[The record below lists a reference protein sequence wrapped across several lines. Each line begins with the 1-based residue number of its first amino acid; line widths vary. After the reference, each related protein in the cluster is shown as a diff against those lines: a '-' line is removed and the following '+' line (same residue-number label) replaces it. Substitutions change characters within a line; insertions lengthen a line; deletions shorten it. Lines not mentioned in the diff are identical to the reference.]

1 MDNGDV
7 EEEEGLCEITREGV
21 REVGASARIV
31 HQAWFNLSRS
41 AGLVKEVAEEESDGI
56 MALSDC
62 TPTEP
67 RAD

>member
-1 MDNGDV
+1 METSRRKRACVKSRGRVN
-7 EEEEGLCEITREGV
+7 
-21 REVGASARIV
+21 EVGASARIV

-41 AGLVKEVAEEESDGI
+41 AGLAKEVAEEESDGI

-67 RAD
+67 RTD

>member
-1 MDNGDV
+1 M
-7 EEEEGLCEITREGV
+7 R
-21 REVGASARIV
+21 GASARIV
-31 HQAWFNLSRS
+31 HRS
-41 AGLVKEVAEEESDGI
+41 AGLAKEVAGEESDGI

>member
-1 MDNGDV
+1 MRG
-7 EEEEGLCEITREGV
+7 
-21 REVGASARIV
+21 
-31 HQAWFNLSRS
+31 LSRS
-41 AGLVKEVAEEESDGI
+41 AGLAKEVAEEEGDGI